1 MPMDSIDEMD
11 MILMQPST
19 DKDGDELRSPKLSK
33 SFSFSPQE
41 DELNVPERRGNPLK
55 FQLITNEEH
64 GGYTLSLSQTR
75 IHHFRQILEQSGF
88 HGLDAE
94 TACNEILRASASR
107 KKGEATITRRA
118 FDSAMDRLLP
128 SKNKGSVKEQ
138 RDLDTVL
145 KGIFDSFDHEG
156 KGEPSAIQV
165 ACGFTVLCKGKKS
178 DKLEFAFEVLDKQ
191 KRGQLSESDMAN
203 YLRSFLTVLLSISFS
218 TFLDT
223 DPLEDTL
230 STMKGHRCE
239 GSADAIARAVEKGA
253 EWASSVAFKGFEE
266 SKRVATSP
274 GSQTSMTFDDFA
286 DWYTTAGYRT
296 IPWLELLDLRK
307 WVITPETA

>member
-1 MPMDSIDEMD
+1 
-11 MILMQPST
+11 MQPST
-19 DKDGDELRSPKLSK
+19 DKDGDELQSPKLSK
-33 SFSFSPQE
+33 SFSFSPQN
-41 DELNVPERRGNPLK
+41 DELPAPERRGNPLK

-94 TACNEILRASASR
+94 TACNEILQASATS
-107 KKGEATITRRA
+107 KNGESTITRRA

-138 RDLDTVL
+138 RDLSTVL
-145 KGIFDSFDHEG
+145 RGIFDAFDHEG

-178 DKLEFAFEVLDKQ
+178 DKLEFAFEVLDKN
-191 KRGQLSESDMAN
+191 KRGQLSEGDMAN

-218 TFLDT
+218 TFLDN

-239 GSADAIARAVEKGA
+239 RSADAIARAVEKGA

-266 SKRVATSP
+266 AKGGQPSAGNETF
-274 GSQTSMTFDDFA
+274 MTFDDFA
-286 DWYTTAGYRT
+286 DWYTTTGFRT